1 MTVKSTRLDNGWE
14 LAVYETATS
23 TSDVIF
29 SHPEPHEGLCVLARE
44 QTKGRGRLGRAWRS
58 ERNDGMYLSLALT
71 PSRPVQEW
79 PALSFI
85 AALALLQSLKSL
97 YPDLP
102 VGLKWP
108 NDVLVGGKK
117 LSGILAE
124 AKGGVFVLGCG
135 LNLKNAPA
143 LRDATFPP
151 TDLAT
156 VTGEII
162 APEVIAIRFLTR
174 FHYLYQEWQVSGFSA
189 QYDLYKSHL
198 LFLSE
203 KIAVTQGENRISGI
217 MLGVTKT
224 GDLLLELADGSLKA
238 ITTGDV
244 NLVRFS
250 DASGN

>member
-1 MTVKSTRLDNGWE
+1 MTVKSTRLDTGWE

-44 QTKGRGRLGRAWRS
+44 QTKGRGRLGRSWRS

-102 VGLKWP
+102 AGLKWP
-108 NDVLVGGKK
+108 NDVLVSGKK
-117 LSGILAE
+117 ISGILAE
-124 AKGGVFVLGCG
+124 AKGHLFVLGCG
-135 LNLKNAPA
+135 LNLKSAPEVS
-143 LRDATFPP
+143 DANFPP

-156 VTGEII
+156 QTGEII
-162 APEVIAIRFLTR
+162 APEVIAERFLSR
-174 FHYLYQEWQVSGFSA
+174 FYLLYQEWQVSGFSA

-203 KIAVTQGENRISGI
+203 TISVTQGASRISGL
-217 MLGVTKT
+217 MRGVTKT
-224 GDLLLELADGSLKA
+224 GDLLLEKADGSLEA

-244 NLVRFS
+244 NLVRFT
-250 DASGN
+250 DATGN